1 MITNKVGAQ
10 GRPKTAEST
19 PSGTAPQASPV
30 RQRRHA
36 TLPSP
41 HSYIYRIVREV
52 PGRQHEVQLMRGGP
66 TKGTPK
72 TAIFTILAFQFVR
85 EPTAFTLS
93 FFLLKVAPLLVD
105 LSL

>member
-41 HSYIYRIVREV
+41 HSYIYRIVCEV

-85 EPTAFTLS
+85 EQTA
-93 FFLLKVAPLLVD
+93 
-105 LSL
+105 